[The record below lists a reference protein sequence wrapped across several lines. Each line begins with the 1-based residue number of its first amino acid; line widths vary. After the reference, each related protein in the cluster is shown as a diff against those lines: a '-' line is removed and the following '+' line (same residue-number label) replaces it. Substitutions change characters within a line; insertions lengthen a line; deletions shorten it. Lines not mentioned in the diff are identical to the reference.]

1 MLATL
6 WIGVMVGVFLLAGVV
21 TVWYLRKAETDPR
34 FCGSGLLVMS
44 GVATILLGV
53 YTAVGVFRR

>member
-1 MLATL
+1 
-6 WIGVMVGVFLLAGVV
+6 MVGVFLLAGVV

>member
-1 MLATL
+1 MAR
-6 WIGVMVGVFLLAGVV
+6 GVVVGVLLLAEGV
-21 TVWYLRKAETDPR
+21 TVWYLRKVETDPK
-34 FCGSGLLVMS
+34 FCGSGLPLMS